1 MKPEDWEAYLIETH
15 HRAPGMS
22 PEAFAHLKNSDGHNS
37 YEELVHKISGSP
49 TTILDLACGDGYLVE
64 KLAHRFPQSKYIGL
78 DMSEGELAVARE
90 RNIPSAVEWIHG
102 RAQALPLGDN
112 SVEVITCHMAF
123 MLMQPIE
130 PVLKEIARV
139 LKLGGKFMSVIGS
152 PENAGSFDEEVR
164 KVMSG
169 FFMEHI
175 PEIKNVV
182 TGDKRVKTKEE
193 LSGLLKPVGLTLETV
208 EDQNFETTGTP
219 EEFWQITKN
228 MYFIDL
234 LSPSHRSALKQCILD
249 LAKNHAD
256 SSGEL
261 TFGYRRRFLTIVI

>member
-1 MKPEDWEAYLIETH
+1 MSRRIYAKKSLGQNFLI
-15 HRAPGMS
+15 
-22 PEAFAHLKNSDGHNS
+22 
-37 YEELVHKISGSP
+37 
-49 TTILDLACGDGYLVE
+49 
-64 KLAHRFPQSKYIGL
+64 
-78 DMSEGELAVARE
+78 
-90 RNIPSAVEWIHG
+90 
-102 RAQALPLGDN
+102 
-112 SVEVITCHMAF
+112 
-123 MLMQPIE
+123 
-130 PVLKEIARV
+130 
-139 LKLGGKFMSVIGS
+139 
-152 PENAGSFDEEVR
+152 
-164 KVMSG
+164 
-169 FFMEHI
+169 
-175 PEIKNVV
+175 
-182 TGDKRVKTKEE
+182 DKRVKTKEE